1 MRKANSC
8 ALPKCALFCE
18 VFGMCG
24 IIVFRGL
31 ERDPNDVLFF
41 VGFYVSIG
49 CVRF

>member
-1 MRKANSC
+1 
-8 ALPKCALFCE
+8 
-18 VFGMCG
+18 MCG